1 MECASSDVNGLS
13 NIHLQRLENKTSWA
27 MLDLEVL
34 HCPICF
40 EPLTIPI
47 FECGNGHLACSSC
60 CPKLSNKC
68 PSCSLPIGHN
78 RCRAMESVLESVFVP
93 CQNAE
98 LGCTKNVSYGK
109 QSSHDPECIFSRC
122 TCPAQGCNFTS
133 LYKDL
138 YGHYKSYI
146 HHLQSHGQEYMRNRF
161 SCGISFSA
169 KMNIIS
175 DTILIKCEDNKGLLF
190 AVHCFKERDGV
201 YVTVSCITPAAPQV
215 GEFSYHFLY
224 NVEGHTI
231 TFKSSKV
238 KRILEVSFQTPQEN
252 FLFIPQ
258 MLLRGELLDM
268 NICIKHLDEE

>member
-68 PSCSLPIGHN
+68 PSCALPIGHN

-138 YGHYKSYI
+138 YGHYKSYN
-146 HHLQSHGQEYMRNRF
+146 HHLQSDEQEYILLAIVLYAAIMVKEATSIPVCNIDTNDLEKCRLALTGNNPPHPRPDCCAVARAANLQCLCPYKSYLSTF
-161 SCGISFSA
+161 GINPSRVRPLLANCGLKSPSCF
-169 KMNIIS
+169 
-175 DTILIKCEDNKGLLF
+175 
-190 AVHCFKERDGV
+190 
-201 YVTVSCITPAAPQV
+201 
-215 GEFSYHFLY
+215 
-224 NVEGHTI
+224 
-231 TFKSSKV
+231 
-238 KRILEVSFQTPQEN
+238 
-252 FLFIPQ
+252 
-258 MLLRGELLDM
+258 
-268 NICIKHLDEE
+268 